1 MKNAQTLKAR
11 IKRVSLGLG
20 LAAMLAVSAAVP
32 AFADAVTG
40 TTAIT
45 GGTLA
50 MAATDAPALTAT
62 LNGTDQTVTD
72 TFVVDAKDN
81 TGTGAGWKLQI
92 TSTQFSTGGAT
103 PKTLSTTAASI
114 TAASSV
120 CDAGTCTLPT
130 NGISY
135 PLTVPAAA
143 TAPAAVSFYNAAL
156 NTGMGD
162 FTVTPTIAVAVPAN
176 TYAGNYSSTVTI
188 TIASAP

>member
-1 MKNAQTLKAR
+1 MQTLKTR

-20 LAAMLAVSAAVP
+20 LAAMLAVSAVVP
-32 AFADAVTG
+32 ALADTVTG
-40 TTAIT
+40 TVGIT

-62 LNGTDQTVTD
+62 LNGTNQNVTD
-72 TFVVDAKDN
+72 TFVIDAKDN

-103 PKTLSTTAASI
+103 PKTLSTTAASLTGV
-114 TAASSV
+114 TAV
-120 CDAGTCTLPT
+120 CDAGTCTAPT
-130 NGISY
+130 NGITY
-135 PLTVPAAA
+135 PLTVPAGA
-143 TAPAAVSFYNAAL
+143 TAPAAVSFYNAAV

-162 FTVTPTIAVAVPAN
+162 FTVTPTLQVAVPAN
-176 TYAGNYSSTVTI
+176 AYAGTYSSTVTI